1 MVALIFQPQL
11 HQIYWAGPG
20 FVCFAF
26 VHMVTMYRDSTL
38 AGETLI
44 ILFAKMLKI
53 SKKKKRNFKE
63 EKLSRKIKNLLGGLG
78 IFSFWAWNLQ
88 NEIIIL
94 NKPVLKLPLY
104 FPCVANP

>member
-1 MVALIFQPQL
+1 MHILFLDMVALIFQPQL

-53 SKKKKRNFKE
+53 FLKKKELQR
-63 EKLSRKIKNLLGGLG
+63 RKIVKKNKESFGRFGNILFLGMEP
-78 IFSFWAWNLQ
+78 S
-88 NEIIIL
+88 
-94 NKPVLKLPLY
+94 K
-104 FPCVANP
+104 

>member
-53 SKKKKRNFKE
+53 SH
-63 EKLSRKIKNLLGGLG
+63 KN
-78 IFSFWAWNLQ
+78 I
-88 NEIIIL
+88 
-94 NKPVLKLPLY
+94 
-104 FPCVANP
+104 